1 MYTNLQYMICGNNS
15 YIDYY
20 IGNNFVLKQEN
31 NLLNKKLDQANQKYN
46 KLMKNYKY
54 LQDVIIDLEDKIDIV
69 NEQHENLKSKFILYD
84 GDTALLD
91 EFEKI

>member
-46 KLMKNYKY
+46 KLMKMQIIIIRMGDFNFNYFSP
-54 LQDVIIDLEDKIDIV
+54 L
-69 NEQHENLKSKFILYD
+69 FI
-84 GDTALLD
+84 
-91 EFEKI
+91 